1 MMMSNIDDLLNNEWL
16 PVCETLGRDRAA
28 ALISNGTT
36 LAVAMMICRFIQD
49 KQLNKL

>member
-1 MMMSNIDDLLNNEWL
+1 MSDIDRLLSNEWL
-16 PVCETLGRDRAA
+16 PVAETLGRDRAA

-36 LAVAMMICRFIQD
+36 LAVALAMCQLMAQV